1 MSTFDPYGTSI
12 YKGRRVNQDQGN
24 DEVVTMAKKGEV
36 VGFKKRKKSGM
47 AANTVSDGRHDD
59 TDLSSSSSSSSSS
72 SGGGGGSS
80 THIVSTNFI
89 NKPQDIHIKTEKV
102 EITNTALNQQNL
114 NIVIKTEIKQEPC
127 VESGTKTVKTTF
139 SFNGSRK
146 QQKS

>member
-47 AANTVSDGRHDD
+47 AANTVNDGRHND
-59 TDLSSSSSSSSSS
+59 TDLSLNASSSS
-72 SGGGGGSS
+72 SGRSS
-80 THIVSTNFI
+80 AHIETTHPVSMSQNV
-89 NKPQDIHIKTEKV
+89 HIKTEKR
-102 EITNTALNQQNL
+102 EDTGKSNL
-114 NIVIKTEIKQEPC
+114 DVVIKTEIKQEPSI
-127 VESGTKTVKTTF
+127 ESGTSGAKTSF

-146 QQKS
+146 QRKS

>member
-47 AANTVSDGRHDD
+47 AANTVSDGRQDCANF
-59 TDLSSSSSSSSSS
+59 SSSSSSSSSS
-72 SGGGGGSS
+72 SGGGSSS
-80 THIVSTNFI
+80 THIVPTNLM
-89 NKPQDIHIKTEKV
+89 NKPQDTLIKTEKV
-102 EITNTALNQQNL
+102 EITKTVLDQQNL
-114 NIVIKTEIKQEPC
+114 NIAIKTEIKEEPC
-127 VESGTKTVKTTF
+127 IESGIKTVKTTF

>member
-47 AANTVSDGRHDD
+47 AANTVNDGRHND
-59 TDLSSSSSSSSSS
+59 TDLSLNASSSSSS
-72 SGGGGGSS
+72 SGRSS
-80 THIVSTNFI
+80 AHIETTHSVSISRNV
-89 NKPQDIHIKTEKV
+89 HIKTEKL
-102 EITNTALNQQNL
+102 EDTEKSNL
-114 NIVIKTEIKQEPC
+114 DVVIKTEIKQEPSI
-127 VESGTKTVKTTF
+127 EFGTSGVKTSF

-146 QQKS
+146 QRKS